1 MIQLKTVMYR
11 DIGKNIDSQAGLGSF
26 SVWETSAVSELTTEL
41 GCMVHSQ
48 ELGQKTFEPQLPV
61 DYAKSQTVMF
71 ETEMAHSKYLTRK
84 QNTSHCT
91 DVLLRFLYFSLS
103 SSFRQKRTK
112 SCKCWNDGILS
123 RKGIPVFT

>member
-91 DVLLRFLYFSLS
+91 DVLLRFS
-103 SSFRQKRTK
+103 
-112 SCKCWNDGILS
+112 
-123 RKGIPVFT
+123 VFFLVIIFQAKMNKKP